1 MRYLLLALS
10 HFLVAVAAVFV
21 GVQFSHPPDPQMIV
35 TNSIQSGASPT
46 TDLQP
51 EADKTASPLPRFEDI
66 GRQPTMFLQLNI
78 AYQLAASSD
87 IQTLKSHMDN
97 LIHDDDRFFHSNITN
112 VFLERL
118 IELDVMESINYIE
131 HADINQERIY
141 RFRGNIVYSWLRHDP
156 AAAIE
161 YVRKIDS
168 QQLKDMIGARLLTD
182 PSMDTTGLESFL
194 EQDLGHFGKTILL
207 TARLRQKDPEAA
219 FEEALLMRGINRRGS
234 AWNAI
239 SRWFMEDPEA
249 VLTRLLDIENAVEK
263 KVFMNML
270 IEQHSHQD
278 PIAALEMVRNY
289 YPQDI
294 DMERQVLMSMT
305 GRNIQQALPY
315 VNDYVERT
323 GDTDLLNNLANSW
336 TRSDPQAAIDYANTL
351 DKQHRQA
358 FLNGIASGYI
368 YNNPDE
374 GVRWAMSLNNRE
386 VLDLVISFLPNFD
399 IPLAEDLLKRL
410 DDPQHTNNL
419 LRNISFHK
427 ARADPES
434 AHRWLTNYQDE
445 PGFHNAF
452 KSLINEWALRDPKS
466 AADTLEKHKKDS
478 NYQNLI
484 SSVAESW
491 ARRNPDE
498 AISWVRSLPDGEILD
513 QAAQSVVW
521 QLWRNDSAIDSAI
534 DMMDAMSDE
543 RSSTVRMSIAI
554 DWLAQKPYEIDD
566 IVDKLDLTDEQAD
579 HLRQRMRAQTQGRQG

>member
-10 HFLVAVAAVFV
+10 HLLVAVAAVFV
-21 GVQFSHPPDPQMIV
+21 GVQISHHSEPQMIV
-35 TNSIQSGASPT
+35 TDSIQSGTSPAT
-46 TDLQP
+46 VLQH

-66 GRQPTMFLQLNI
+66 GRQPTKFLQLSF

-97 LIHDDDRFFHSNITN
+97 LIHDDDRFFHTNITN

-168 QQLKDMIGARLLTD
+168 QQLKDIIGARLLND
-182 PSMDTTGLESFL
+182 PSLDTTGLESFL
-194 EQDLGHFGKTILL
+194 EQDLGHFGKSILL
-207 TARLRQKDPEAA
+207 TARSRQKNPEAA
-219 FEEALLMRGINRRGS
+219 FEEALLMKGVNRHGTLWDS
-234 AWNAI
+234 I

-249 VLTRLLDIENAVEK
+249 VLARLLDIENAVEK
-263 KVFMNML
+263 KVLMNML
-270 IEQHSHQD
+270 IQTQVHQD

-289 YPQDI
+289 YPQDM
-294 DMERQVLMSMT
+294 DMERQVLMSIT

-323 GDTDLLNNLANSW
+323 GDTDLLKNFASSW
-336 TRSDPQAAIDYANTL
+336 SRSDPQAAIDYADTL

-358 FLNGIASGYI
+358 FLNGIASSYI
-368 YNNPDE
+368 YTNPDE
-374 GVRWAMSLNNRE
+374 GIRWAMSLNNRE
-386 VLDLVISFLPNFD
+386 VLDLVIITLPNFD

-410 DDPQHTNNL
+410 DDPQHSNNL

-434 AHRWLTNYQDE
+434 AYRWLTNYQDE

-452 KSLINEWALRDPKS
+452 KSVMDEWAWRDPKS
-466 AADTLEKHKKDS
+466 AADILEKHKEDS
-478 NYQNLI
+478 NYQNLFN
-484 SSVAESW
+484 SVAESW
-491 ARRNPDE
+491 AQRNPDE

-521 QLWRNDSAIDSAI
+521 HLWRHDIDSAI
-534 DMMDAMSDE
+534 DMMDAMSDK
-543 RSSTVRMSIAI
+543 RSSTVRMSTAL
-554 DWLAQKPYEIDD
+554 DWLAQNPDEFED

-579 HLRQRMRAQTQGRQG
+579 HLRQEFTSSL